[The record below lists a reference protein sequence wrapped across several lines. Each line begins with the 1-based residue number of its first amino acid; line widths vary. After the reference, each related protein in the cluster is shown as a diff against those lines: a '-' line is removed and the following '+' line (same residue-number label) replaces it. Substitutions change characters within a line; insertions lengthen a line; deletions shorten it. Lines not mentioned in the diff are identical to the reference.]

1 VLNTFY
7 VEHQPFLLGRLIVSE
22 TGGLVGRTVRDLS
35 ARIRLVAI
43 TRMGSSVELEYP
55 AHVDDSFGAGDQ
67 AYLIGPYEDLLIVLR
82 RNRARDASRA
92 ATQAVDHDGHIT
104 SG

>member
-7 VEHQPFLLGRLIVSE
+7 VEHQPFLLGRLTVSE

-43 TRMGSSVELEYP
+43 TRMGSLNHLEYP
-55 AHVDDSFGAGDQ
+55 VHADLTFGAGDQ

-82 RNRARDASRA
+82 RNRARDAGTIA
-92 ATQAVDHDGHIT
+92 ARQPPP
-104 SG
+104 

>member
-1 VLNTFY
+1 
-7 VEHQPFLLGRLIVSE
+7 VEHQPFLLGRLTVSE
-22 TGGLVGRTVRDLS
+22 AGGLVGRTVRDLS

-43 TRMGSSVELEYP
+43 TRMGSSVDLEYP

-82 RNRARDASRA
+82 RNRARDTSRA
-92 ATQAVDHDGHIT
+92 ATQAVDHDGQIT